1 MRKSWLFFINCI
13 TVSQNVFLML
23 LNLETNRIIKSVY
36 DSQIFISCPFPLPA
50 ENPFYNIQAIE
61 VGFLNRMPN
70 RNCPT
75 FILSCATKPMKRTSQ
90 FVRTTKA
97 TSNGRRKRQDLFL
110 LASFLNYV
118 SCFPWDLFKQSKID
132 SWTPFVILI
141 TWFISNKLGA
151 K

>member
-1 MRKSWLFFINCI
+1 
-13 TVSQNVFLML
+13 ML

-97 TSNGRRKRQDLFL
+97 TSNGRRRRRDLFYWL
-110 LASFLNYV
+110 LF
-118 SCFPWDLFKQSKID
+118 
-132 SWTPFVILI
+132 LI
-141 TWFISNKLGA
+141 TSRVSHGTCSNSQKLILEPLLLYS
-151 K
+151 